1 MGSGSSSPLKI
12 GGISGQGGGRILPG
26 TASGVGELI
35 FAATRSNVNAQVAPG
50 FPDRRPMPPF
60 GSTLDTMFTAP
71 GGAPGQPGQ
80 GDSFAVY
87 VSLNTS
93 NGTTTPVTAVAGGGG
108 GWGAAGGAAARY
120 LADLTAQPGGNPG
133 AAGGKAIATN
143 GHAIT
148 WLGGSARA
156 YGAIG

>member
-50 FPDRRPMPPF
+50 FPDRRPTPPF

-71 GGAPGQPGQ
+71 GGAPGLPGQ

-87 VSLNTS
+87 VFRNSD
-93 NGTTTPVTAVAGGGG
+93 GTLTPIRPLTGGGG
-108 GWGAAGGAAARY
+108 GWGAAGGAATRY
-120 LADLTAQPGGNPG
+120 LADLTAQTGGNPG

>member
-93 NGTTTPVTAVAGGGG
+93 NGATTPVTAVSGGGG
-108 GWGAAGGAAARY
+108 GWGAAGGAAGRY
-120 LADLTAQPGGNPG
+120 LADLSAQTGGNPG

-148 WLGGSARA
+148 WLGGSAHA